1 MARRFFKLV
10 SAFVLF
16 GLVAIFIA
24 AGCGDDTPKVEI
36 QSPNQMMNGADQ
48 GDFNKKLDE
57 LKKAEM
63 TVEVVQNGDSNG
75 KWSQNSSGS
84 WRWDDAKDKTS
95 FVIYNAD
102 KKKTWIVNG
111 DTAVE
116 STDTSQSQ
124 AYAGF
129 NPALMMSS
137 FAAMT
142 YMPHTGGSDDTWEWE
157 ITGTGK
163 LTIEFKGPNGLVTK
177 VIDEDYSTK
186 KTDTTEFVYS
196 DVGSVSSSLFEL
208 PGNITVQS
216 MDSSS
221 TGGMGGISTNMMPSG
236 ASNGSSSDSMGGYS
250 SGGGLYGGDTSQ

>member
-1 MARRFFKLV
+1 MFGRCFKLV
-10 SAFVLF
+10 SAFVLA
-16 GLVAIFIA
+16 GLVVIFVA
-24 AGCGDDTPKVEI
+24 TGCGDDKPKVEI

-63 TVEVVQNGDSNG
+63 TVEVIQNGDSSG

-84 WRWDDAKDKTS
+84 WRWEDANDTTS
-95 FVIYNAD
+95 YVIYNAD
-102 KKKTWIVNG
+102 KKKTWVVND
-111 DTAVE
+111 DTAIE

-124 AYAGF
+124 SYAGF

-157 ITGTGK
+157 IPGTGK
-163 LTIEFKGPNGLVTK
+163 LTIEFKGPNGLVTR
-177 VIDEDYSTK
+177 VIDEDSSTK

-196 DVGSVSSSLFEL
+196 NVGSVSSSLFEL
-208 PGNITVQS
+208 PSNITVTT
-216 MDSSS
+216 MDNYS
-221 TGGMGGISTNMMPSG
+221 TGGMSGSSTNMMPGG
-236 ASNGSSSDSMGGYS
+236 AGDGSSTDAMGGYS
-250 SGGGLYGGDTSQ
+250 SGGGLYGGDTSP